1 MAKKYDLVVK
11 TGEYTDSSG
20 EVKARYQNVGVVM
33 ENDKGPYMLLNRTFN
48 PAGVP
53 GNADR
58 DNIIVSMFEPKDDRG
73 SGGGSSSGAPRK
85 SAVAMDDDIP
95 FVTMFSNW

>member
-11 TGEYTDSSG
+11 TGEYTNRDG
-20 EVKARYQNVGVVM
+20 EVKARYMNIGVVM

-53 GNADR
+53 GNADK
-58 DNIIVSMFEPKDDRG
+58 DNIIVSMFEDRG
-73 SGGGSSSGAPRK
+73 DRNAPVDKQRSGGVSSIA
-85 SAVAMDDDIP
+85 DDEVP
-95 FVTMFSNW
+95 Y

>member
-58 DNIIVSMFEPKDDRG
+58 DNIMVSMFEPRDDRG
-73 SGGGSSSGAPRK
+73 AGGGSARSAPR
-85 SAVAMDDDIP
+85 SAPRDVTSAMDDEIP
-95 FVTMFSNW
+95 F